1 MQHLSKTEC
10 DYSSSVQNLDL
21 KVIAQTNFSWT
32 RQSNL
37 ESGNNPKFGLG
48 LGDNFQN

>member
-1 MQHLSKTEC
+1 MSKTEC
-10 DYSSSVQNLDL
+10 DYSSSAQNLDL
-21 KVIAQTNFSWT
+21 KVIAQTQTNFSWT

-37 ESGNNPKFGLG
+37 ESRNNPKVGLG